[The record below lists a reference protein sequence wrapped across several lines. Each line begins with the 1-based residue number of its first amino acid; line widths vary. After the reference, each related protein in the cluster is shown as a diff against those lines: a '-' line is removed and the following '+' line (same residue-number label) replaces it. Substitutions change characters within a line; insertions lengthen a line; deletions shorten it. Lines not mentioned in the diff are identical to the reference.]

1 MTQAVTRT
9 RASRSVG
16 AHRGSTTAG
25 SNAPRSGTRGTG
37 TLVLLASV
45 VISLLAASSA
55 PTPLYAVYQAEWG
68 FSPITTTIVFGV
80 YAVSVLVSLLTL
92 GKLSDHVGRK
102 PVLLVTLLVQAVA
115 MIVLATAGG
124 VPALLVARVV
134 QGLATGA
141 AVGAIGAMMLDVDAK
156 RGQLANAFTP
166 GIGTGTGAL
175 LSAVLVSFLPAP
187 THLVYY
193 VLLGVF
199 VLQVLGVAV
208 IRETVTRT
216 PGALSS
222 LKPEITV
229 PKAVR
234 AHLVAATPVLFAAWA
249 LAGLYGALG
258 PALLGKLLGG
268 NNTILAGVLVFGFAG
283 VASSMVLVLRAVSAT
298 AVMQIGAI
306 ALFVGVAVTLL
317 ALGLG
322 SVVLFFVGTV
332 IAGAGFGAG
341 FQGGIRIV
349 VPQVAPH
356 ERAGTLSLLY
366 VVSYLGFGVPAVI
379 AGVLT
384 VDGPGLFG
392 AATIYGVAVMLLA
405 LLALAALVRA
415 RRTSVA

>member
-1 MTQAVTRT
+1 
-9 RASRSVG
+9 
-16 AHRGSTTAG
+16 
-25 SNAPRSGTRGTG
+25 
-37 TLVLLASV
+37 VLLASV

>member
-1 MTQAVTRT
+1 MTQAITRT
-9 RASRSVG
+9 RADRSVAG
-16 AHRGSTTAG
+16 HRA
-25 SNAPRSGTRGTG
+25 ARSGTRGTG

-55 PTPLYAVYQAEWG
+55 PTPLYALYQAQWG

-80 YAVSVLVSLLTL
+80 YAVSVLVALLTV
-92 GKLSDHVGRK
+92 GKLSDHIGRK
-102 PVLLVTLLVQAVA
+102 PVLLATLVVEAA
-115 MIVLATAGG
+115 TMIVLATAGG
-124 VPALLVARVV
+124 VPALLVGRVV

-166 GIGTGTGAL
+166 GIGTGGGAL
-175 LSAVLVSFLPAP
+175 LSALLVSFLPAP

-199 VLQVLGVAV
+199 LLQAVGVAF
-208 IRETVTRT
+208 IRETVTRA
-216 PGALSS
+216 PGALAS

-283 VASSMVLVLRAVSAT
+283 VASAMVLVLRTVSAT
-298 AVMQIGAI
+298 AVMQIGAV
-306 ALFVGVAVTLL
+306 ALFTGVAVTLA

-322 SVVLFFVGTV
+322 SVALFFVGTL

-384 VDGPGLFG
+384 VHGPGLFG
-392 AATIYGVAVMLLA
+392 AATIYGVAVMALA
-405 LLALAALVRA
+405 LVALAALVRA
-415 RRTSVA
+415 RRASVA

>member
-1 MTQAVTRT
+1 
-9 RASRSVG
+9 
-16 AHRGSTTAG
+16 
-25 SNAPRSGTRGTG
+25 
-37 TLVLLASV
+37 
-45 VISLLAASSA
+45 
-55 PTPLYAVYQAEWG
+55 
-68 FSPITTTIVFGV
+68 
-80 YAVSVLVSLLTL
+80 
-92 GKLSDHVGRK
+92 
-102 PVLLVTLLVQAVA
+102 
-115 MIVLATAGG
+115 
-124 VPALLVARVV
+124 
-134 QGLATGA
+134 
-141 AVGAIGAMMLDVDAK
+141 
-156 RGQLANAFTP
+156 
-166 GIGTGTGAL
+166 
-175 LSAVLVSFLPAP
+175 
-187 THLVYY
+187 
-193 VLLGVF
+193 
-199 VLQVLGVAV
+199 
-208 IRETVTRT
+208 VTRT